1 MDFQGQRQGAGR
13 GSRDHNGT
21 TPPVNQAA
29 PGVSPTAGI
38 GDVSDPYPTYFD
50 DLQSSFARITVIG
63 VGGAGSNAVNR
74 MINSGVTGIEF
85 IAVNTDAQA
94 LLNSHAEVAVRIGD
108 KITRG
113 LGAGGRPEVGGRA
126 AEESADMLAELV
138 RDADMVFITAGMGGG
153 TGTGASPVIAKL
165 ARAAG
170 ALTVGVVTKP
180 FDFEGSRR
188 RRSAEDGINNLREQV
203 DALITIPNERL
214 IHMVDPR
221 TPLTEAFQMADD
233 VLRQGIAGI
242 SDLITKPGVINL
254 DFADVKTIMSDAG
267 SALMAIGT
275 GSGESRCADAARQA
289 ISSPLLEM
297 DIQGATGVLYNI
309 AGGADL
315 TLHETNEA
323 AAIIQAAAHE
333 DAEIIYGTSIDETLG
348 DTVMI
353 TLIATGF
360 DDRPPVN
367 EYRYR
372 PGVRTTA
379 MPRQPQGQGG
389 YRQPAP
395 PQQDPYRQ
403 PDPYRQQP
411 DPYRQQD
418 PYRQPQA
425 PDPYRQNPA
434 ESGYRPQEAPPRPQ
448 PTGPMDPDDDWGDM
462 GGGSK
467 LVDFIRRG

>member
-1 MDFQGQRQGAGR
+1 MQPHGQRQGEGQGGR
-13 GSRDHNGT
+13 GQRATNSSSAGYSAATGGAANPASDAPNDSYSPYYEELT
-21 TPPVNQAA
+21 T
-29 PGVSPTAGI
+29 
-38 GDVSDPYPTYFD
+38 
-50 DLQSSFARITVIG
+50 SFARIKVVG

-74 MINSGVTGIEF
+74 MINFGVSGIEF

-94 LLNSHAEVAVRIGD
+94 LLTSHAEIAVRIGD

-113 LGAGGRPEVGGRA
+113 LGAGGRPEVGARA

-153 TGTGASPVIAKL
+153 TGTGASSVIAKL
-165 ARAAG
+165 AKSAG

-180 FDFEGSRR
+180 FDFEGTRR
-188 RRSAEDGINNLREQV
+188 RKAADDGIAQLRETV

-214 IHMVDPR
+214 LHMVDPR

-267 SALMAIGT
+267 SALMAIGS
-275 GSGESRCADAARQA
+275 GQGESRCADAARQA
-289 ISSPLLEM
+289 IASPLLEM

-309 AGGADL
+309 TGGADL
-315 TLHETNEA
+315 TLHETSEA
-323 AAIIQAAAHE
+323 AEIIRAAAHE
-333 DAEIIYGTSIDETLG
+333 DAEIIYGTSIDETMG
-348 DTVMI
+348 DAVMI

-360 DDRPPVN
+360 DDRAPMN
-367 EYRYR
+367 DYRYR
-372 PGVRTTA
+372 PGIRTS
-379 MPRQPQGQGG
+379 PP
-389 YRQPAP
+389 P
-395 PQQDPYRQ
+395 PQQRERMPQADRGYRMPPQ
-403 PDPYRQQP
+403 QEPPMRQQP
-411 DPYRQQD
+411 
-418 PYRQPQA
+418 
-425 PDPYRQNPA
+425 
-434 ESGYRPQEAPPRPQ
+434 S
-448 PTGPMDPDDDWGDM
+448 GPMQPDDDWGDM

>member
-1 MDFQGQRQGAGR
+1 MQPHGQRQGEGQ
-13 GSRDHNGT
+13 GSRGQRPTNSPSAGYGAAGGSAP
-21 TPPVNQAA
+21 TPEAQN
-29 PGVSPTAGI
+29 
-38 GDVSDPYPTYFD
+38 DVSYASYFEE
-50 DLQSSFARITVIG
+50 LTTSFARIKVVG

-94 LLNSHAEVAVRIGD
+94 LLTSQAEIAVRIGD

-113 LGAGGRPEVGGRA
+113 LGAGGRPEVGARA
-126 AEESADMLAELV
+126 AEESADMLGELV

-153 TGTGASPVIAKL
+153 TGTGASSVIAKL
-165 ARAAG
+165 AKSAG

-180 FDFEGSRR
+180 FDFEGTRR
-188 RRSAEDGINNLREQV
+188 RRAADDGINGLRETV

-214 IHMVDPR
+214 LQLVDPR

-275 GSGESRCADAARQA
+275 GQGESRCADAARQA
-289 ISSPLLEM
+289 IASPLLEM

-309 AGGADL
+309 TGGADL
-315 TLHETNEA
+315 TLHETSEA
-323 AAIIQAAAHE
+323 AEIIRAAAHE
-333 DAEIIYGTSIDETLG
+333 DAEIIYGTSIDETMG
-348 DTVMI
+348 DAVMI
-353 TLIATGF
+353 TMIATGF
-360 DDRPPVN
+360 DDRAPMN
-367 EYRYR
+367 DYRYR
-372 PGVRTTA
+372 PGIRTSPPPPQRGGT
-379 MPRQPQGQGG
+379 MPQQGG
-389 YRQPAP
+389 NYRQPIQEP
-395 PQQDPYRQ
+395 PM
-403 PDPYRQQP
+403 RQQP
-411 DPYRQQD
+411 
-418 PYRQPQA
+418 
-425 PDPYRQNPA
+425 
-434 ESGYRPQEAPPRPQ
+434 S
-448 PTGPMDPDDDWGDM
+448 GPMQPDDDWGDM